1 MNKKIIVLS
10 TSFPRSADDD
20 AGVFVS
26 HLVTALAEKGCS
38 GSVIAPKDVT
48 QETLNSIKSFTINR
62 FSYGLCTAGRL
73 AFGAGIIPNLKH
85 APLLAFQIP
94 GFLICFFLKT
104 LRLTEHSSTVQAN
117 WIISGF
123 IAWLVS
129 LIKRNRYLIT
139 IRGEDLRLLE
149 KPLLKLLF
157 TPALRNAAAV
167 VTVSAS
173 LRETFLSYQ
182 ITTPDKTHVIENG
195 VDYQPVSKEALE
207 AWRTQIGIAE
217 DEKYLLFVGTVIPR
231 KNIEKIISIL
241 SQPSLQEYTLRIC
254 GRLDDRLEYVRLLEI
269 VNNMNLRRR
278 VFFEGPIAPRFI
290 SHYLSFATAFIT
302 TSQFEGRPNAVLEA
316 LAYGKV
322 VFASDIPA
330 HREIIQDQSNGFII
344 DNRADQE
351 IADDIKAI
359 LTNQNQQ
366 QLVSLNAKESVA
378 QLSWEKTAEK
388 YLALFN

>member
-1 MNKKIIVLS
+1 MNKKFIVLS

-73 AFGAGIIPNLKH
+73 AFGAGIIPNLKQ
-85 APLLAFQIP
+85 APQLAFQIP

-104 LRLTEHSSTVQAN
+104 LRLTEHSNTVQAN

-129 LIKRNRYLIT
+129 LVKRNRYLVT

-195 VDYQPVSKEALE
+195 VDYQPASKEALE
-207 AWRTQIGIAE
+207 AWRTKIGIAE

-254 GRLDDRLEYVRLLEI
+254 GRLDDRLEYERLLEI
-269 VNNMNLRRR
+269 VNNMNLRSR

-290 SHYLSFATAFIT
+290 SHYLSLATAFIT

-330 HREIIQDQSNGFII
+330 HREIIEDQRNGFII

-351 IADDIKAI
+351 IAKDIKAI
-359 LTNQNQQ
+359 LNNQSQQ
-366 QLVSLNAKESVA
+366 QSVSQNAKESVA
-378 QLSWEKTAEK
+378 QLSWEKTATK
-388 YLALFN
+388 YLNLFH